1 MPWFDSYNSFHPEE
15 SLDVKEVSTSAPST
29 HDLIFEMDLSPVGG
43 AQKDLPSEESEIEPT
58 NQKGAEIT
66 PAEELITVQTDLK
79 QPENLES
86 QPEIT
91 PVEELITLQT
101 DLKQPENL
109 ESQPEITP
117 VEELITDQTD
127 FKQSESQSVTNHKD
141 LLSIEPDGKSS
152 IHREAFQ
159 EITPAEEPSRSTLL
173 ENSDFEDLLN
183 FDLDTKISY
192 SVDKI
197 TDSEFE
203 ALLSEVPLKIRALDA
218 LQRTVA

>member
-66 PAEELITVQTDLK
+66 PAEELITV
-79 QPENLES
+79 
-86 QPEIT
+86 
-91 PVEELITLQT
+91 QT